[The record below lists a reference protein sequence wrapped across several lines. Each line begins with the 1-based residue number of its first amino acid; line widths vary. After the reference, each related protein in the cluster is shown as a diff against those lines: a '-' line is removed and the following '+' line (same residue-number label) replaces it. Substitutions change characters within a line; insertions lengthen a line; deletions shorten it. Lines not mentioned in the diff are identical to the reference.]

1 MRPSRS
7 RSENIQME
15 AASLPSSPQ
24 SPACTEHPSSCS
36 GPIWAA
42 SRTHFPKAQAEHE
55 PCPSARLPDALP
67 GTRLCSALPLHSH
80 CRESSR
86 GLGHPWQ
93 VVHGPPVPCRPS
105 WRVPWVWRLLVHLA
119 RRLSGCFCARLTLL
133 ERVVVRAGK
142 RTPGIG
148 SPGLPRPTC
157 CLSWSMGW
165 ERAGSPGRLPAG
177 GSHEGRMDS
186 LPCFP
191 SLTRGSGLQVPRGY
205 PFSGGPDSALSAGTG
220 GPRED

>member
-1 MRPSRS
+1 MKTSRWRLPPSPLHPKALPALSTPLPALGPSGLRPG
-7 RSENIQME
+7 
-15 AASLPSSPQ
+15 L
-24 SPACTEHPSSCS
+24 T
-36 GPIWAA
+36 
-42 SRTHFPKAQAEHE
+42 FPKHE

-93 VVHGPPVPCRPS
+93 VVHEPPVPCRPS

-157 CLSWSMGW
+157 CLSRSMGW

-205 PFSGGPDSALSAGTG
+205 PFSGGPNSALSAGTG